1 MLFSSYLIVLFI
13 SRRSLSAL
21 DRIGRCCEVLQGC
34 FPIVGNTPQ
43 SSIFVLQS
51 HRVHFSVSLLC
62 LFVQL
67 WVAKGGFG
75 VSTY

>member
-1 MLFSSYLIVLFI
+1 MYSKVG
-13 SRRSLSAL
+13 SAS
-21 DRIGRCCEVLQGC
+21 
-34 FPIVGNTPQ
+34 Q

-51 HRVHFSVSLLC
+51 HRVHFSFFLLC